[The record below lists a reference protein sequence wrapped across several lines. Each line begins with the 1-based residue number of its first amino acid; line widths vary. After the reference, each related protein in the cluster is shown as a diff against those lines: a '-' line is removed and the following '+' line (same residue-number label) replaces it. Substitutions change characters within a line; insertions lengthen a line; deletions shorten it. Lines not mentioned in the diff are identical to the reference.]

1 MSLANRLKLARK
13 SAGKSQGQLAELIGV
28 TQSNISQL
36 EIGKADSTGHIAAIA
51 NVLGVNALW
60 LQNGTGD
67 MQHQGQY
74 NQIKVEPWDNSTP
87 LDADEV
93 EVVFYKDYLASCGSG
108 SYSEA
113 SSSETRRLRMSK
125 TTLRNTGIL
134 KPFAITATGDS
145 MQPVI
150 TDGATVFIDGGRT
163 TVKDGKIYFVTYGGL
178 AKIKYLYALPN
189 NGLRMKSANPDF
201 SDETLS
207 ADDIKQLNLIV
218 QGQVFSVSQMFG
230 L

>member
-1 MSLANRLKLARK
+1 MGVVVMSFSQRLALKIKEHRFNNATLAK
-13 SAGKSQGQLAELIGV
+13 EIGV
-28 TQSNISQL
+28 SRPSIGNWLNEASAPEGKHLFALSKALNVSVNWLLTGET
-36 EIGKADSTGHIAAIA
+36 EIIQ
-51 NVLGVNALW
+51 V
-60 LQNGTGD
+60 
-67 MQHQGQY
+67 QG
-74 NQIKVEPWDNSTP
+74 WDNSTP